1 MKKKHIA
8 VWQSGEPLQI
18 DTDAHNPM
26 RGINLSEYLIK
37 KNFKVTLIS
46 SNFDHTNKR
55 FRFKKVRKF
64 KKIKLNKNLN
74 LVLIN
79 SPGYKKN
86 ISLSRLIDHFFLAIN
101 LKFFL
106 NDDNKKIDF
115 AIIGFPPIEA
125 SVVFSNWLR
134 FNKIPH
140 IFDIKDLWPEYF
152 FERIKNKFLSSII
165 KLIFLIHDY
174 YLKKAL
180 KNCSGITTNNS
191 FFLKY
196 ILKKIKRNKS
206 KNDRVIYLT
215 KEYIN
220 YKSLLPLKKKNFK
233 KKSFNIY
240 FCGRLN
246 LDVFDFETVLKSL
259 SILKQKK
266 INFHFYIGGYGEITY
281 NDPDSGVS
289 EIDVQR
295 FVMLFAYKF
304 DDRVSFI
311 TEIEF
316 EHVKEVYVEQ
326 AFLNYGVSDN
336 FNLRGGLMLVPMGI
350 VNEYH
355 EPTTYNGVERPSLNN
370 KLVPTTWREMGLG
383 IYGRINSA
391 SIRYQAYVMNGFI
404 SYNDGAY
411 KLKGTNGLRS
421 GRQKGAESVGS
432 NANFAARVDYY
443 GLPGLKLGL
452 SLYNGKT
459 QTTDKS
465 VVGSQVGL
473 SMLGFDARYVKN
485 RFSARSEY
493 INASLSDTDKYNLA
507 SGKDLGSKMSGYY
520 IEGAYNLLSLTARQ
534 KLDVFVR
541 YEDFDTHAEVA
552 GNLTKNESFHRKETT
567 FGFSYH
573 LADGA
578 VFKMDWQ
585 SKGTAVPDSESKG
598 QFNMGIGVFF

>member
-1 MKKKHIA
+1 MK
-8 VWQSGEPLQI
+8 
-18 DTDAHNPM
+18 
-26 RGINLSEYLIK
+26 NLLLLI
-37 KNFKVTLIS
+37 FILSIS
-46 SNFDHTNKR
+46 SAVFGQY
-55 FRFKKVRKF
+55 
-64 KKIKLNKNLN
+64 
-74 LVLIN
+74 N
-79 SPGYKKN
+79 SSERQLL
-86 ISLSRLIDHFFLAIN
+86 SLQSM
-101 LKFFL
+101 
-106 NDDNKKIDF
+106 
-115 AIIGFPPIEA
+115 A
-125 SVVFSNWLR
+125 S
-134 FNKIPH
+134 
-140 IFDIKDLWPEYF
+140 
-152 FERIKNKFLSSII
+152 
-165 KLIFLIHDY
+165 
-174 YLKKAL
+174 
-180 KNCSGITTNNS
+180 G
-191 FFLKY
+191 
-196 ILKKIKRNKS
+196 
-206 KNDRVIYLT
+206 LT
-215 KEYIN
+215 
-220 YKSLLPLKKKNFK
+220 
-233 KKSFNIY
+233 
-240 FCGRLN
+240 
-246 LDVFDFETVLKSL
+246 
-259 SILKQKK
+259 
-266 INFHFYIGGYGEITY
+266 IGGYGEITY

-295 FVMLFAYKF
+295 LVMLFAYKF

-383 IYGRINSA
+383 VYGRINSA

-404 SYNDGAY
+404 SYNGEY

-432 NANFAARVDYY
+432 NANFASRIDYY
-443 GLPGLKLGL
+443 GLLGLKLGL
-452 SLYNGKT
+452 SFYNGKT
-459 QTTDKS
+459 QTTDKNII
-465 VVGSQVGL
+465 GSQVGL
-473 SMLGFDARYVKN
+473 SMFGFDARYVKN

-493 INASLSDTDKYNLA
+493 ISASLSDTDKYNLA

-520 IEGAYNLLSLTARQ
+520 IEGAFNLLPSSAKQ
-534 KLDVFVR
+534 KLDAFVR

-552 GNLTKNESFHRKETT
+552 GNLTKNDLFHRKETT

-585 SKGTAVPDSESKG
+585 SKGTAVLDSESKG

>member
-1 MKKKHIA
+1 MK
-8 VWQSGEPLQI
+8 
-18 DTDAHNPM
+18 
-26 RGINLSEYLIK
+26 NLLLLVFILS
-37 KNFKVTLIS
+37 IS
-46 SNFDHTNKR
+46 SAVFGQYNSSER
-55 FRFKKVRKF
+55 QLLSLQSMGSG
-64 KKIKLNKNLN
+64 LN
-74 LVLIN
+74 
-79 SPGYKKN
+79 
-86 ISLSRLIDHFFLAIN
+86 
-101 LKFFL
+101 
-106 NDDNKKIDF
+106 
-115 AIIGFPPIEA
+115 
-125 SVVFSNWLR
+125 
-134 FNKIPH
+134 
-140 IFDIKDLWPEYF
+140 
-152 FERIKNKFLSSII
+152 
-165 KLIFLIHDY
+165 
-174 YLKKAL
+174 
-180 KNCSGITTNNS
+180 
-191 FFLKY
+191 
-196 ILKKIKRNKS
+196 
-206 KNDRVIYLT
+206 
-215 KEYIN
+215 
-220 YKSLLPLKKKNFK
+220 
-233 KKSFNIY
+233 
-240 FCGRLN
+240 
-246 LDVFDFETVLKSL
+246 
-259 SILKQKK
+259 
-266 INFHFYIGGYGEITY
+266 IGGYAEITY

-295 FVMLFAYKF
+295 LVMLFAYKF

-383 IYGRINSA
+383 VYGRINSA

-404 SYNDGAY
+404 SYNGEY

-432 NANFAARVDYY
+432 NANFASRIDYY
-443 GLPGLKLGL
+443 GLLGLKLGL
-452 SLYNGKT
+452 SFYNGKT
-459 QTTDKS
+459 QTTDKNII
-465 VVGSQVGL
+465 GSQVGL
-473 SMLGFDARYVKN
+473 SMFGFDARYVKN

-493 INASLSDTDKYNLA
+493 ISASLSDTDKYNLA

-520 IEGAYNLLSLTARQ
+520 IEGAFNLLPSSAKQ
-534 KLDVFVR
+534 KLDAFVR

-552 GNLTKNESFHRKETT
+552 GNLTKNDSFHRKETT

-585 SKGTAVPDSESKG
+585 SKGTAVLDSESKG

>member
-1 MKKKHIA
+1 MK
-8 VWQSGEPLQI
+8 
-18 DTDAHNPM
+18 
-26 RGINLSEYLIK
+26 NLLLLVFILS
-37 KNFKVTLIS
+37 IS
-46 SNFDHTNKR
+46 SAVFGQY
-55 FRFKKVRKF
+55 
-64 KKIKLNKNLN
+64 
-74 LVLIN
+74 N
-79 SPGYKKN
+79 SSERQLL
-86 ISLSRLIDHFFLAIN
+86 SLQSM
-101 LKFFL
+101 
-106 NDDNKKIDF
+106 
-115 AIIGFPPIEA
+115 A
-125 SVVFSNWLR
+125 S
-134 FNKIPH
+134 
-140 IFDIKDLWPEYF
+140 
-152 FERIKNKFLSSII
+152 
-165 KLIFLIHDY
+165 
-174 YLKKAL
+174 
-180 KNCSGITTNNS
+180 G
-191 FFLKY
+191 
-196 ILKKIKRNKS
+196 
-206 KNDRVIYLT
+206 LT
-215 KEYIN
+215 
-220 YKSLLPLKKKNFK
+220 
-233 KKSFNIY
+233 
-240 FCGRLN
+240 
-246 LDVFDFETVLKSL
+246 
-259 SILKQKK
+259 
-266 INFHFYIGGYGEITY
+266 IGGYGEITY

-295 FVMLFAYKF
+295 LVMLFAYKF

-383 IYGRINSA
+383 VYGRINSA

-404 SYNDGAY
+404 SYNGEY

-432 NANFAARVDYY
+432 NANFASRIDYY
-443 GLPGLKLGL
+443 GLLGLKLGL
-452 SLYNGKT
+452 SFYNGKT
-459 QTTDKS
+459 QTTDKNII
-465 VVGSQVGL
+465 GSQVGL
-473 SMLGFDARYVKN
+473 SMFGFDARYVKN

-493 INASLSDTDKYNLA
+493 ISASLSDTDKYNLA

-520 IEGAYNLLSLTARQ
+520 IEGAFNLLPSSAKQ
-534 KLDVFVR
+534 KLDAFVR

-552 GNLTKNESFHRKETT
+552 GNLTKNDSFHRKETT

-585 SKGTAVPDSESKG
+585 SKGTAVLDSESKG

>member
-1 MKKKHIA
+1 MK
-8 VWQSGEPLQI
+8 
-18 DTDAHNPM
+18 
-26 RGINLSEYLIK
+26 NLLLLI
-37 KNFKVTLIS
+37 FILSIS
-46 SNFDHTNKR
+46 SAVFGQY
-55 FRFKKVRKF
+55 
-64 KKIKLNKNLN
+64 
-74 LVLIN
+74 N
-79 SPGYKKN
+79 SSERQLL
-86 ISLSRLIDHFFLAIN
+86 SLQSM
-101 LKFFL
+101 
-106 NDDNKKIDF
+106 
-115 AIIGFPPIEA
+115 A
-125 SVVFSNWLR
+125 S
-134 FNKIPH
+134 
-140 IFDIKDLWPEYF
+140 
-152 FERIKNKFLSSII
+152 
-165 KLIFLIHDY
+165 
-174 YLKKAL
+174 
-180 KNCSGITTNNS
+180 G
-191 FFLKY
+191 
-196 ILKKIKRNKS
+196 
-206 KNDRVIYLT
+206 LT
-215 KEYIN
+215 
-220 YKSLLPLKKKNFK
+220 
-233 KKSFNIY
+233 
-240 FCGRLN
+240 
-246 LDVFDFETVLKSL
+246 
-259 SILKQKK
+259 
-266 INFHFYIGGYGEITY
+266 IGGYGEITY

-295 FVMLFAYKF
+295 LVMLFAYKF

-383 IYGRINSA
+383 VYGRINSA

-404 SYNDGAY
+404 SYNGEY

-432 NANFAARVDYY
+432 NANFASRIDYY
-443 GLPGLKLGL
+443 GLLGLKLGL
-452 SLYNGKT
+452 SFYNGKT
-459 QTTDKS
+459 QTTDKNII
-465 VVGSQVGL
+465 GSQVGL
-473 SMLGFDARYVKN
+473 SMFGFDARYVKN

-493 INASLSDTDKYNLA
+493 ISASLSDTDKYNLA

-520 IEGAYNLLSLTARQ
+520 IEGAFNLLPSSAKQ
-534 KLDVFVR
+534 KLDAFVR

-552 GNLTKNESFHRKETT
+552 GNLTKNDSFHRKETT

-585 SKGTAVPDSESKG
+585 SKGTAVLDSESKG

>member
-1 MKKKHIA
+1 MK
-8 VWQSGEPLQI
+8 
-18 DTDAHNPM
+18 
-26 RGINLSEYLIK
+26 NLLLLI
-37 KNFKVTLIS
+37 FILSIS
-46 SNFDHTNKR
+46 SAVFGQY
-55 FRFKKVRKF
+55 
-64 KKIKLNKNLN
+64 
-74 LVLIN
+74 N
-79 SPGYKKN
+79 SSERQLL
-86 ISLSRLIDHFFLAIN
+86 SLQSM
-101 LKFFL
+101 
-106 NDDNKKIDF
+106 
-115 AIIGFPPIEA
+115 A
-125 SVVFSNWLR
+125 S
-134 FNKIPH
+134 
-140 IFDIKDLWPEYF
+140 
-152 FERIKNKFLSSII
+152 
-165 KLIFLIHDY
+165 
-174 YLKKAL
+174 
-180 KNCSGITTNNS
+180 G
-191 FFLKY
+191 
-196 ILKKIKRNKS
+196 
-206 KNDRVIYLT
+206 LT
-215 KEYIN
+215 
-220 YKSLLPLKKKNFK
+220 
-233 KKSFNIY
+233 
-240 FCGRLN
+240 
-246 LDVFDFETVLKSL
+246 
-259 SILKQKK
+259 
-266 INFHFYIGGYGEITY
+266 IGGYGEITY

-295 FVMLFAYKF
+295 LVILFAYKF

-383 IYGRINSA
+383 VYGRINSA

-404 SYNDGAY
+404 SYNGEY

-432 NANFAARVDYY
+432 NANFASRIDYY
-443 GLPGLKLGL
+443 GLLGLKLGL
-452 SLYNGKT
+452 SFYNGKT
-459 QTTDKS
+459 QTTDKNII
-465 VVGSQVGL
+465 GSQVGL
-473 SMLGFDARYVKN
+473 SMFGFDARYVKN

-493 INASLSDTDKYNLA
+493 ISASLSDTDKYNLA

-520 IEGAYNLLSLTARQ
+520 IEGAFNLLPSSAKQ
-534 KLDVFVR
+534 KLDAFVR

-552 GNLTKNESFHRKETT
+552 GNLTKNDSFHRKETT

-585 SKGTAVPDSESKG
+585 SKGTAVLDSESKG

>member
-1 MKKKHIA
+1 MK
-8 VWQSGEPLQI
+8 
-18 DTDAHNPM
+18 
-26 RGINLSEYLIK
+26 NLLLLVFILS
-37 KNFKVTLIS
+37 IS
-46 SNFDHTNKR
+46 SAVFGQY
-55 FRFKKVRKF
+55 
-64 KKIKLNKNLN
+64 
-74 LVLIN
+74 N
-79 SPGYKKN
+79 SSERQLL
-86 ISLSRLIDHFFLAIN
+86 SLQSM
-101 LKFFL
+101 
-106 NDDNKKIDF
+106 
-115 AIIGFPPIEA
+115 G
-125 SVVFSNWLR
+125 
-134 FNKIPH
+134 
-140 IFDIKDLWPEYF
+140 
-152 FERIKNKFLSSII
+152 
-165 KLIFLIHDY
+165 
-174 YLKKAL
+174 
-180 KNCSGITTNNS
+180 SG
-191 FFLKY
+191 
-196 ILKKIKRNKS
+196 
-206 KNDRVIYLT
+206 LT
-215 KEYIN
+215 
-220 YKSLLPLKKKNFK
+220 
-233 KKSFNIY
+233 
-240 FCGRLN
+240 
-246 LDVFDFETVLKSL
+246 
-259 SILKQKK
+259 
-266 INFHFYIGGYGEITY
+266 IGGYAEITY

-295 FVMLFAYKF
+295 LVMLFAYKF

-383 IYGRINSA
+383 VYGRINSA

-404 SYNDGAY
+404 SYNGEY

-432 NANFAARVDYY
+432 NANFASRIDYY
-443 GLPGLKLGL
+443 GLLGLKLGL
-452 SLYNGKT
+452 SFYNGKT
-459 QTTDKS
+459 QTTDKDII
-465 VVGSQVGL
+465 GSQVGL
-473 SMLGFDARYVKN
+473 SMFGFDARYVKN

-493 INASLSDTDKYNLA
+493 ISASLSDTDKYNLA

-520 IEGAYNLLSLTARQ
+520 IEGAFNLLPSSAKQ
-534 KLDVFVR
+534 KLDAFVR

-552 GNLTKNESFHRKETT
+552 GNLTKNDSFHRKETT

-585 SKGTAVPDSESKG
+585 SKGTAVLDSESKG

>member
-1 MKKKHIA
+1 MK
-8 VWQSGEPLQI
+8 
-18 DTDAHNPM
+18 
-26 RGINLSEYLIK
+26 NLLLLVFILS
-37 KNFKVTLIS
+37 IS
-46 SNFDHTNKR
+46 SAVFGQY
-55 FRFKKVRKF
+55 
-64 KKIKLNKNLN
+64 
-74 LVLIN
+74 N
-79 SPGYKKN
+79 SSERQLL
-86 ISLSRLIDHFFLAIN
+86 SLQSM
-101 LKFFL
+101 
-106 NDDNKKIDF
+106 
-115 AIIGFPPIEA
+115 A
-125 SVVFSNWLR
+125 S
-134 FNKIPH
+134 
-140 IFDIKDLWPEYF
+140 
-152 FERIKNKFLSSII
+152 
-165 KLIFLIHDY
+165 
-174 YLKKAL
+174 
-180 KNCSGITTNNS
+180 G
-191 FFLKY
+191 
-196 ILKKIKRNKS
+196 
-206 KNDRVIYLT
+206 LT
-215 KEYIN
+215 
-220 YKSLLPLKKKNFK
+220 
-233 KKSFNIY
+233 
-240 FCGRLN
+240 
-246 LDVFDFETVLKSL
+246 
-259 SILKQKK
+259 
-266 INFHFYIGGYGEITY
+266 IGGYGEITY

-295 FVMLFAYKF
+295 LVMLFAYKF

-383 IYGRINSA
+383 VYGRINSA

-404 SYNDGAY
+404 SYNGEY

-432 NANFAARVDYY
+432 NANFASRIDYY
-443 GLPGLKLGL
+443 GLLGLKLGL
-452 SLYNGKT
+452 SFYNGKT
-459 QTTDKS
+459 QTTDKDII
-465 VVGSQVGL
+465 GSQVGL
-473 SMLGFDARYVKN
+473 SMFGFDARYVKN

-493 INASLSDTDKYNLA
+493 ISASLSDTDKYNLA

-520 IEGAYNLLSLTARQ
+520 IEGAFNLLPSSAKQ
-534 KLDVFVR
+534 KLDAFVR

-552 GNLTKNESFHRKETT
+552 GNLTKNDSFHRKETT

-585 SKGTAVPDSESKG
+585 SKGTAVLDSESKG

>member
-1 MKKKHIA
+1 MK
-8 VWQSGEPLQI
+8 
-18 DTDAHNPM
+18 
-26 RGINLSEYLIK
+26 NLLLLVFILS
-37 KNFKVTLIS
+37 IS
-46 SNFDHTNKR
+46 SAVFGQY
-55 FRFKKVRKF
+55 
-64 KKIKLNKNLN
+64 
-74 LVLIN
+74 N
-79 SPGYKKN
+79 SSERQLL
-86 ISLSRLIDHFFLAIN
+86 SLQSM
-101 LKFFL
+101 
-106 NDDNKKIDF
+106 
-115 AIIGFPPIEA
+115 A
-125 SVVFSNWLR
+125 S
-134 FNKIPH
+134 
-140 IFDIKDLWPEYF
+140 
-152 FERIKNKFLSSII
+152 
-165 KLIFLIHDY
+165 
-174 YLKKAL
+174 
-180 KNCSGITTNNS
+180 G
-191 FFLKY
+191 
-196 ILKKIKRNKS
+196 
-206 KNDRVIYLT
+206 LT
-215 KEYIN
+215 
-220 YKSLLPLKKKNFK
+220 
-233 KKSFNIY
+233 
-240 FCGRLN
+240 
-246 LDVFDFETVLKSL
+246 
-259 SILKQKK
+259 
-266 INFHFYIGGYGEITY
+266 IGGYGEITY

-295 FVMLFAYKF
+295 LVILFAYKF

-383 IYGRINSA
+383 VYGRINSA

-404 SYNDGAY
+404 SYNGEY

-432 NANFAARVDYY
+432 NANFASRIDYY
-443 GLPGLKLGL
+443 GLLGLKLGL
-452 SLYNGKT
+452 SFYNGKT
-459 QTTDKS
+459 QTTDKNII
-465 VVGSQVGL
+465 GSQVGL
-473 SMLGFDARYVKN
+473 SMFGFDARYVKN

-493 INASLSDTDKYNLA
+493 ISASLSDTDKYNLA

-520 IEGAYNLLSLTARQ
+520 IEGAFNLLPSSAKQ
-534 KLDVFVR
+534 KLDAFVR

-552 GNLTKNESFHRKETT
+552 GNLTKNDLFHRKETT

-585 SKGTAVPDSESKG
+585 SKGTAVLDSESKG